1 MQSLLGIDVQNA
13 IVDGTVTVDCQP
25 ITDQALQNTVTALRS
40 CSVKPVLPERQFLL
54 FNMTAHPVTVWR
66 VGRKVG
72 KFAAK
77 WPPYG
82 KIS

>member
-1 MQSLLGIDVQNA
+1 MQSLLVIDVQNA
-13 IVDGTVTVDCQP
+13 IVDGTVTVDRQP
-25 ITDQALQNTVTALRS
+25 ITDQALQNTVTALPS

-82 KIS
+82 EIS

>member
-1 MQSLLGIDVQNA
+1 MQSLLAIDVQNA
-13 IVDGTVTVDCQP
+13 IVDGTVTVDRQP
-25 ITDQALQNTVTALRS
+25 IIDQALQNTVDRIAMLQRQARAAG
-40 CSVKPVLPERQFLL
+40 RQFLW

-82 KIS
+82 EIS

>member
-1 MQSLLGIDVQNA
+1 MQSLLVIDVQNA
-13 IVDGTVTVDCQP
+13 IVDGTVTVDRQP
-25 ITDQALQNTVTALRS
+25 IIDQALQNTVDRIAMLQRQARAAG
-40 CSVKPVLPERQFLL
+40 RQFLL

-77 WPPYG
+77 WPQYG
-82 KIS
+82 EIS

>member
-1 MQSLLGIDVQNA
+1 LW
-13 IVDGTVTVDCQP
+13 
-25 ITDQALQNTVTALRS
+25 
-40 CSVKPVLPERQFLL
+40 

-77 WPPYG
+77 WPQYG
-82 KIS
+82 EIS

>member
-1 MQSLLGIDVQNA
+1 
-13 IVDGTVTVDCQP
+13 VDRIAMLQR
-25 ITDQALQNTVTALRS
+25 QARAAG
-40 CSVKPVLPERQFLL
+40 RQFLW

-82 KIS
+82 EIS